1 MQNLKEIYYSSNL
14 DPLPNPDLL
23 FLSATMTLQCLPA
36 GISTFSSC
44 LTFVI
49 VTSCVPTARPPW
61 ALFSYKQTYYIRVT
75 QNEPRQN
82 NLMLLRRDMLR
93 CARQPT
99 IIRPLAAGDA
109 KWGSCRA
116 WSEDWQEKTI
126 KIGCRRAAILKEPTH
141 ELNSYYSWIIIYIN
155 S

>member
-1 MQNLKEIYYSSNL
+1 MDFHCPIHFSPPK
-14 DPLPNPDLL
+14 
-23 FLSATMTLQCLPA
+23 ATTMTLQCLPA

-44 LTFVI
+44 LIFVI

-61 ALFSYKQTYYIRVT
+61 ALFSYEQTYYVRVT

-126 KIGCRRAAILKEPTH
+126 KIGCRRAAILKDDWNRRMKSIAMIRESLFIST
-141 ELNSYYSWIIIYIN
+141 LLSLLVL
-155 S
+155 